1 MPGGE
6 TPGTTSSAG
15 DRRIADIRVHRL
27 RAPWIDAPRWSPS
40 YDRPREIVAVEVET
54 AGGVVGMGY
63 LQILNGGMETIATC
77 IEELVR
83 PHALGRDVTEVEA
96 LWSELWRANYWIG
109 RMGVTVLAQSALDI
123 ALWDA
128 TAKLAGLP
136 LFRLWGGASREIEAY
151 GSGCWRGL
159 GGDGMV
165 DKAKRYVGQGFGA
178 IKMQAGHMYDD
189 RTDVAHVAAMRAAL
203 GETVEI
209 CIDVN
214 MGWTADQAIA
224 VGRRFQDHGVYWLE
238 EPVDC
243 EDVEGYFR
251 IADALDLRVV
261 GGETHFTRYDLRPF
275 FAHPKIPILQPDVMR
290 GGFTELRR
298 IAAMA
303 DSAGM
308 RIAPHLFP
316 ELMVQLLAAIPNPHW
331 IEYVDWMEDAWVD
344 PILPER
350 GRYRPP
356 ERPGHGL
363 AFRPEFLS
371 EYRQP

>member
-1 MPGGE
+1 M
-6 TPGTTSSAG
+6 A

-27 RAPWIDAPRWSPS
+27 RAPWIDPPRWSPS
-40 YDRPREIVAVEVET
+40 YDRPRELIVVEVET
-54 AGGVVGMGY
+54 AGGVVGVGY
-63 LQILNGGMETIATC
+63 LQVLAGGLETIATC
-77 IEELVR
+77 ITELIA
-83 PHALGRDVTEVEA
+83 PKLLGRDVSEVEA
-96 LWSELWRANYWIG
+96 LWEELWRATYWIG
-109 RMGVTVLAQSALDI
+109 RMGVTVVAQSALDI

-128 TAKLAGLP
+128 LAKHADLP
-136 LFRLWGGASREIEAY
+136 LFRFWGGTARSIGAY

-178 IKMQAGHMYDD
+178 IKMQAGHLYDD
-189 RTDVAHVAAMRAAL
+189 RTDVAHVAAMRTAL
-203 GETVEI
+203 GDGVEI
-209 CIDVN
+209 CVDVN

-243 EDVEGYFR
+243 EDTDGYLR

-275 FAHPKIPILQPDVMR
+275 FRHPKLPILQPDVMR
-290 GGFTELRR
+290 GGYTELRR
-298 IAAMA
+298 IAVMA
-303 DSAGM
+303 DSWGM

-316 ELMVQLLAAIPNPHW
+316 ELMVSLMAAIPNPHW
-331 IEYVDWMEDAWVD
+331 IEYVDWMEDAWVE
-344 PILPER
+344 PILPDR
-350 GRYRPP
+350 GIYRPM

-363 AFRPEFLS
+363 AFKPDFLTD
-371 EYRQP
+371 YRLA

>member
-1 MPGGE
+1 MS
-6 TPGTTSSAG
+6 GTTSSGA

-40 YDRPREIVAVEVET
+40 YDRLRELIVVEVET
-54 AGGVVGMGY
+54 AGGIVGMGY
-63 LQILNGGMETIATC
+63 LQILSGGMETIATC
-77 IEELVR
+77 VEELVK
-83 PHALGRDVTEVEA
+83 PHALGRDVTEVEV
-96 LWSELWRANYWIG
+96 LWEELWRSNYWIG

-128 TAKLAGLP
+128 TARVAGLP
-136 LFRLWGGASREIEAY
+136 LFRLWGGAPREIAAY

-165 DKAKRYVGQGFGA
+165 DKAKRYVERGFRA
-178 IKMQAGHMYDD
+178 IKMQAGHLYDD
-189 RTDVAHVAAMRAAL
+189 RTDIAHVSAMRAAL
-203 GETVEI
+203 GETVDI

-214 MGWTADQAIA
+214 MGWTVDQAIA
-224 VGRRFQDHGVYWLE
+224 VGRKFQDHGVYWLE

-303 DSAGM
+303 ESAGM

-316 ELMVQLLAAIPNPHW
+316 ELMVQLMAAIPNAHW
-331 IEYVDWMEDAWVD
+331 IEYVDWMEDAWVE

-350 GRYRPP
+350 GTYVPP

-363 AFRPEFLS
+363 VFKPEFLA
-371 EYRQP
+371 EYRIP

>member
-1 MPGGE
+1 MSG
-6 TPGTTSSAG
+6 S
-15 DRRIADIRVHRL
+15 DRRIADIRIHKL
-27 RAPWIDAPRWSPS
+27 RAPWIDPPRWSPS
-40 YDRPREIVAVEVET
+40 YDRPRELIVVEVET
-54 AGGVVGMGY
+54 AGGIVGLGY
-63 LQILNGGMETIATC
+63 LQLTHGGLATIASC
-77 IEELVR
+77 IEELVK
-83 PHALGRDVTEVEA
+83 PHVLGRDVTEVEA
-96 LWSELWRANYWIG
+96 IWEDLWRANYVIG
-109 RMGVTVLAQSALDI
+109 RMGVTVLAQSVLDI

-136 LFRLWGGASREIEAY
+136 LFRLWGGSAKPIGAY

-165 DKAKRYVGQGFGA
+165 DKAKRYVERGFKA
-178 IKMQAGHMYDD
+178 IKMQAGHLYDD
-189 RTDVAHVAAMRAAL
+189 RTDVAHVAAMRSAI
-203 GETVEI
+203 GEGIEI

-214 MGWTADQAIA
+214 MGWTADQAID
-224 VGRRFQDHGVYWLE
+224 VGKRFQDYGVYWLE

-243 EDVEGYFR
+243 EDIDGYLR

-275 FAHPKIPILQPDVMR
+275 FQHPKIPILQPDVMR

-303 DSAGM
+303 EAWGM

-316 ELMVQLLAAIPNPHW
+316 ELMVQVMASIPNPHW
-331 IEYVDWMEDAWVD
+331 IEYVNWMEDAWSD
-344 PILPER
+344 PILPEA
-350 GRYRPP
+350 GTYVPP

-363 AFRPEFLS
+363 TFKPEFLAEFALS
-371 EYRQP
+371 